1 VFARIMVVN
10 FGYFLSIGVMNP
22 VLPRFIEGPVGSSDI
37 GVGIGIGSFTVT
49 ALLLRPWSGR
59 FGDRIGRRAPI
70 IVGALVHTAACAGFL
85 LATTLTHVIL
95 LRLVTGISEA
105 LLFVSVATAIQD
117 LAPDDRRGEAASF
130 FSLSLFL
137 ALAIGPVIGEELL
150 RQSGF
155 DAVWLFG
162 AGAAGLGLLISFSI
176 PDTRTHTDLPDKP
189 PPLIHG
195 AAIRPGLILGSAI
208 WGLAAFNAFV
218 PLYALELGLDGARLV
233 FLVNAVVIMLFRS
246 VGARIPD
253 RFGAIPVARFS
264 LFCTPVGLGVMGLW
278 SDIPG
283 LFVGAVILACGQAL
297 AFPALMTVAVNNA
310 LPTERGAVMGTFT
323 AFFDLSFG
331 GGAIALGFVAHAWNY
346 NGAFLVAMGVA
357 AMGFATMVFAPPR
370 IKTPIQPTEPIG
382 EVAPPGK

>member
-1 VFARIMVVN
+1 MVVN

-176 PDTRTHTDLPDKP
+176 PDTRTHTDVPDKP

-370 IKTPIQPTEPIG
+370 IKTPIRPTEPIG
-382 EVAPPGK
+382 EVAPPGN